1 MFHVQTLKWFDVLKN
16 WNDFP
21 FIQTLRRYL
30 SDMRYVMY
38 VQTFI
43 EFYLYLSV
51 KLFGN
56 CLTLILLSFKSYK
69 IINTE
74 TCENRTE
81 QLSVGVK
88 PDNTQMED
96 SNWMLLCVWQSN
108 RYEFIPQQPRHRHGQ
123 RQSISYSDMFI
134 IYVVKVDGA
143 LRFIINNNNLP
154 ICVMVFQVEHK
165 MKSAKYSKHEQ
176 FFHPFVCY
184 WHAFFSSSQLSCR
197 LWQYAIIWCPQYRNG
212 DGCGTISLKW

>member
-21 FIQTLRRYL
+21 FIQTLQRYI

-88 PDNTQMED
+88 TDNT
-96 SNWMLLCVWQSN
+96 
-108 RYEFIPQQPRHRHGQ
+108 
-123 RQSISYSDMFI
+123 
-134 IYVVKVDGA
+134 
-143 LRFIINNNNLP
+143 
-154 ICVMVFQVEHK
+154 
-165 MKSAKYSKHEQ
+165 
-176 FFHPFVCY
+176 
-184 WHAFFSSSQLSCR
+184 
-197 LWQYAIIWCPQYRNG
+197 
-212 DGCGTISLKW
+212 